1 MAAMGFPARLAAFLA
16 VVVLASTLAATAL
29 WTQGQHR
36 RLHAAVA
43 SHAGFVLGE
52 IKTALE
58 TRLNLGLALAE
69 LPQVQPLLDGARGAM
84 PAVLSVAVLDEE
96 GAVVFS
102 SSPVEVGERLA
113 GLPAAEPGAVWAAER
128 GGEWLYGIGL
138 TTSFDTTAG
147 QIVLRVPGDV
157 AAEPTRTFALKLGI
171 GGLLLAVPVILLAGI
186 AGLGLLRGPRRSVEA
201 VAGILETLTRD
212 ADPYASGDVP
222 DAPLPAFAGAVRARL
237 TLLAEAERDVSRLDE
252 MA

>member
-1 MAAMGFPARLAAFLA
+1 MGFPARLVAFLA
-16 VVVLASTLAATAL
+16 VVVLAATLAMAAL

-36 RLHAAVA
+36 RLQAAVA

-52 IKTALE
+52 VKTALE

-84 PAVLSVAVLDEE
+84 PAALSVGVLDEE

-138 TTSFDTTAG
+138 TTSFDTVAG
-147 QIVLRVPGDV
+147 QIVLRLPGDV
-157 AAEPTRTFALKLGI
+157 AVEPTRTFALKLGI
-171 GGLLLAVPVILLAGI
+171 GALLLAVPVILLAAV
-186 AGLGLLRGPRRSVEA
+186 AGLGLTRGPRRSVEA
-201 VAGILETLTRD
+201 VAETLESLTRD
-212 ADPYASGDVP
+212 ADPYALGEASDT
-222 DAPLPAFAGAVRARL
+222 PLPAFSDAVRARL
-237 TLLAEAERDVSRLDE
+237 ALLAEAERDVSRLDE

>member
-1 MAAMGFPARLAAFLA
+1 MGASMGFPARLAAFLA
-16 VVVLASTLAATAL
+16 VVVLVSTLAMTAL

-58 TRLNLGLALAE
+58 TRLNLGLALAD

-84 PAVLSVAVLDEE
+84 PAVLSVAVLDED

-113 GLPAAEPGAVWAAER
+113 GLPADTGAVWAQER

-138 TTSFDTTAG
+138 TTSFDTSAG
-147 QIVLRVPGDV
+147 QIVLRVSGDV
-157 AAEPTRTFALKLGI
+157 AVEPTRTFALKLGI
-171 GGLLLAVPVILLAGI
+171 GGLLLAVPVILLAGA
-186 AGLGLLRGPRRSVEA
+186 AGLRLTRGPRRSVEA
-201 VAGILETLTRD
+201 VAETLESLTRD
-212 ADPYASGDVP
+212 ADPYALGDVP

-237 TLLAEAERDVSRLDE
+237 ALLAEAERDVSRLDE